1 METKKITRILFV
13 CLGNICR
20 SPAAE
25 GVMQMLVERNGLT
38 DRVVLD
44 SAGTYGGH
52 SGERSDVRMRRAAS
66 ARGIELTHRARQV
79 REEDFER
86 FDMIIAMDDNNYEAL
101 FRLAPDRTAQQKI
114 YRFREFL
121 RHNPNWSYVPDP
133 YYEGHEGFELVLDLL
148 EDGCSTLVEQLQ

>member
-38 DRVVLD
+38 ERVVLD

-101 FRLAPDRTAQQKI
+101 FRLAPDRAAQQKI